1 MLIRLGAEDG
11 FSLTELLA
19 AMIIGIV
26 IIFGAFTVIDN
37 SATVNGKVVGRT
49 DATQRGRAAM
59 DEITRALRSAVCA
72 NNTPPITTATPT
84 QVVFTVDLS
93 DGSGVL
99 PEQRQL
105 TYSPTADTITQSV
118 VAGSGTTN
126 AVQWVATAKT
136 RTLLT
141 DSDPDP
147 ATTPTGAIFTYWK
160 FSPGTAGQTLVSL
173 GSTVA
178 AADLSRIARI
188 DIAYVTRPANVS
200 VIDARAA
207 NVEDAI
213 AVRSVNP
220 DTTDPKTTCA

>member
-1 MLIRLGAEDG
+1 MLIGLRAEDG

-26 IIFGAFTVIDN
+26 VIFGAFSVIDN
-37 SATVNGKVVGRT
+37 SAAVNSKVAGRT

-59 DEITRALRSAVCA
+59 DEITRALHSAVCA

-84 QVVFTVDLS
+84 QVVFTADLS
-93 DGSGVL
+93 DGTRL
-99 PEQRQL
+99 PEQRQF
-105 TYSPTADTITQSV
+105 TYTATADTITQSV
-118 VAGSGTTN
+118 VAGSGTAN
-126 AVQWVATAKT
+126 AVLWVATPKT
-136 RTLLT
+136 KNVLT

-147 ATTPTGAIFTYWK
+147 ATTPAGAIFTYWK
-160 FSPGTAGQTLVSL
+160 FSPGSAGQTLVSL

-200 VIDARAA
+200 VIDARAS
-207 NVEDAI
+207 NVEDSVV
-213 AVRSVNP
+213 VRSVDP
-220 DTTDPKTTCA
+220 DTTDPKTTCS

>member
-26 IIFGAFTVIDN
+26 VIFGAFSVIDN
-37 SATVNGKVVGRT
+37 SATVNGKVAGRT

-84 QVVFTVDLS
+84 QVVFTADLS
-93 DGSGVL
+93 DGTRL
-99 PEQRQL
+99 PDQRQF
-105 TYSPTADTITQSV
+105 TYNATTDAITQSV
-118 VAGSGTTN
+118 VAGSGTAN
-126 AVQWVATAKT
+126 AVLWAATPKT
-136 RTLLT
+136 SSVLT

-147 ATTPTGAIFTYWK
+147 ATTPAGAIFTYWK
-160 FSPGTAGQTLVSL
+160 FSPGSAGQTLLSL

-200 VIDARAA
+200 VIDARAT
-207 NVEDAI
+207 NVEDSI
-213 AVRSVNP
+213 VVRSVDP